1 MKKLILSSLFVLISI
16 VSFSQGFYNRWV
28 PTSGTDTYSTNITS
42 FTSLSNSVIYVKFT
56 NTNTTAATITIN
68 GTLGPAPIRAWDGD
82 SWEVLT
88 GGELDVNTIYKL
100 SYQGSYYEL
109 EGISSGSSLFPTTG
123 TGTATGNVT
132 GDLDGNNFEVTN
144 AAYMNFQAGAS
155 QVEYN
160 TGTLG
165 LINSGSQVIIE
176 DATGVNLKTGTAIS
190 RLLIEPDGSFSLA
203 GDNGTSGQV
212 LTSAGSGAA
221 PTWEDPASVSL
232 GTEGQ
237 IPVMNST
244 DDDFVYS
251 DKFKWDDTDNNFI
264 AGNGTIASGTNNINF
279 GDATT
284 LTGSWSL
291 TSAEESTVR
300 GNNNTSSGWDVVV
313 GDNTNSNSGN
323 GTTTSGIDN
332 INYGIGSYV
341 GGIGAQLSYVGN
353 SQRGGF
359 VHAFSAGSV
368 DGKKPSG
375 VEYVIA
381 NDGAFNVSRNTASQ
395 TSTHG
400 SLAQDGAILGGIDH
414 NIPSTSPRSAIIGGN
429 AIKARSSDPDNVYVP
444 YLNVTQ
450 MDQDSSISRILV
462 QNGTTKKVHYRSIS
476 TIGLE
481 SVSVTTTGGTITLDF
496 NSGDND
502 DAVEKMFIG
511 SNSWATSKTLAF
523 SNSSGKLVFNFHF
536 EVTNV
541 AGEIVCST
549 CIAAASA
556 VSGTWD
562 SGTDTWTPTETGKY
576 EMGGTWDG
584 SAWKIKIIGPFE

>member
-109 EGISSGSSLFPTTG
+109 EGIGSS
-123 TGTATGNVT
+123 
-132 GDLDGNNFEVTN
+132 
-144 AAYMNFQAGAS
+144 S
-155 QVEYN
+155 
-160 TGTLG
+160 
-165 LINSGSQVIIE
+165 
-176 DATGVNLKTGTAIS
+176 
-190 RLLIEPDGSFSLA
+190 
-203 GDNGTSGQV
+203 
-212 LTSAGSGAA
+212 
-221 PTWEDPASVSL
+221 SL

-237 IPVMNST
+237 VPFMNST
-244 DDDFVYS
+244 DDDFDYS
-251 DKFKWDDTDNNFI
+251 SKFTWDNTNNRLI
-264 AGNGTIASGTNNINF
+264 AGNGTISSGTNNINF

-300 GNNNTSSGWDVVV
+300 GNNNTSSGWDVTV

-341 GGIGAQLSYVGN
+341 GGIGGQLSYVST

-375 VEYVIA
+375 VEYLIA
-381 NDGAFNVSRNTASQ
+381 NDGAFNVSRNTANQ
-395 TSTHG
+395 TAGHG
-400 SLAQDGAILGGIDH
+400 SLAQDGAILGGINH
-414 NIPSTSPRSAIIGGN
+414 NIPSTSPRSVIIGGDS
-429 AIKARSSDPDNVYVP
+429 IKARASDPDNVYVP

-450 MDQDSSISRILV
+450 MDQDSSLSRILV
-462 QNGTTKKVHYRSIS
+462 QNATTKKVHYRSIS
-476 TIGLE
+476 TMGLE

-511 SNSWATSKTLAF
+511 SNTWATSKTLAF

>member
-1 MKKLILSSLFVLISI
+1 MKRIILILLFALAYLSSYAQS
-16 VSFSQGFYNRWV
+16 FYNRWV
-28 PTSGTDTYSTNITS
+28 PTSGTDTYTTNITS

-82 SWEVLT
+82 SWEVLS

-109 EGISSGSSLFPTTG
+109 EGIGSGSSLFPTTG

-132 GDLDGNNFEVTN
+132 GDLDGNQLQIINTDYVN
-144 AAYMNFQAGAS
+144 IQSGVS
-155 QVEYN
+155 QVEFN
-160 TGTLG
+160 
-165 LINSGSQVIIE
+165 NSTFAILNDGSQIVLE
-176 DATGVNLKTGTAIS
+176 DATGLDLRTGTGNS
-190 RLLIEPDGSFSLA
+190 RLLIEPDGSFNLA

-264 AGNGTIASGTNNINF
+264 AGNGTTSGGTNNINF

-300 GNNNTSSGWDVVV
+300 GNNNTSSGWDVTV
-313 GDNTNSNSGN
+313 GDNTNANSGN

-375 VEYVIA
+375 VEYLIA

-414 NIPSTSPRSAIIGGN
+414 NIPSTSPRSAIFGGN
-429 AIKARSSDPDNVYVP
+429 AIKARPNDPDNVYVP
-444 YLNVTQ
+444 YFNVTQ

-462 QNGTTKKVHYRSIS
+462 QNGTTKKLHYRSVS

-496 NSGDND
+496 HSGDND

-511 SNSWATSKTLAF
+511 SATFSSSKAVDF

-536 EVTNV
+536 EITNV
-541 AGEIVCST
+541 AGTIT
-549 CIAAASA
+549 CASCIM
-556 VSGTWD
+556 SDEDDKWD
-562 SGTDTWTPTETGKY
+562 SGTDTWTPTQTGKY

-584 SAWKIKIIGPFE
+584 SAWKTKIMGPFN